1 MSRFGWVVH
10 KVIEKSDIILEVL
23 DARFIG
29 ETLNE
34 SVELKA
40 RAKNKILIHV
50 INKSDYV
57 DIRQLGAVKRQLK
70 NCVFVSA
77 TKRTGMSLL
86 KQRIKALAKKKG
98 LGSVVVGVVGYP
110 NVGKSTLINT
120 LRLKSSAKTSPEAG
134 YTRGMQY
141 IRVSRDILM
150 IDTPGVIAKGI
161 NNEEDL
167 VLIGAKNPYAI
178 KEPDIA
184 VMRLLEGRPGLIE
197 KKYGVKMRENT
208 EATIKA
214 IAIKLNLK
222 KKGNLPD
229 IDRASRKILQDWIK

>member
-1 MSRFGWVVH
+1 MSHFGWVVH
-10 KVIEKSDIILEVL
+10 NVIERSDIILEVL

-34 SVELKA
+34 SVEIKA
-40 RAKNKILIHV
+40 KASGKQLIHV
-50 INKSDYV
+50 VNKSDYV
-57 DIRQLGAVKRQLK
+57 DIRQLGEVKRQLK

-77 TKRTGMSLL
+77 TKRTGLPLL
-86 KQRIKALAKKKG
+86 KRMIKALAKKKR

-134 YTRGMQY
+134 YTKGMQY
-141 IRVSRDILM
+141 IKISRDILM

-178 KEPDIA
+178 KDPDVA
-184 VMRLLEGRPGLIE
+184 VVRLLEGRPGRIE
-197 KKYGVKMRENT
+197 KKYGVEIKEDK
-208 EATIKA
+208 EETIRD
-214 IAIKLNLK
+214 IAIKLNFK

-229 IDRASRKILQDWIK
+229 IDRASRKILQDWVK